1 MDEKVSVDGALCVYE
16 WRMCV
21 CVTLCACDS
30 VCYVHSYVLAFL
42 KYSLLHVDSNYKMMV
57 RPFSTKCI
65 VAIFRLQ

>member
-1 MDEKVSVDGALCVYE
+1 MKKLVWMGPYASINGVCV
-16 WRMCV
+16 CV